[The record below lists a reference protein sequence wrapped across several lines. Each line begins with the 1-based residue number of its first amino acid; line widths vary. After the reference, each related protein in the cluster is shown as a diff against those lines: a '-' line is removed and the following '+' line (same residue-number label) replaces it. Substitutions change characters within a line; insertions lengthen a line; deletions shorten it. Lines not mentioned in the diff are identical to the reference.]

1 VALIHKH
8 DLSLVDRHIIKFDL
22 KTRTMSQEWPGIF
35 LDAHDVK
42 LFDKSRGKDWRV
54 TRVH

>member
-1 VALIHKH
+1 
-8 DLSLVDRHIIKFDL
+8 
-22 KTRTMSQEWPGIF
+22 MSQEWPGIF

-54 TRVH
+54 TRVHQLIRVTAYRRPTS

>member
-1 VALIHKH
+1 LG
-8 DLSLVDRHIIKFDL
+8 DRHIIKFDL
-22 KTRTMSQEWPGIF
+22 KTRMMSQEWPGIF